1 MNFLISI
8 FIQVKNTELKLLVK
22 MVCVDQKILTF
33 LKLAIIFVEKEI
45 AIILVSL
52 NHKSYLML
60 LLATFGEDLFALF
73 IITCIYLQRNKK
85 VEVEIAKIQTHQKLV
100 VQIILTTANT
110 STWQQI
116 AKKHVEIVKEEEE
129 IAKIRML
136 NVQPGLPMG
145 IAKNTRITCKKNAQ
159 KLAKFAEKN

>member
-1 MNFLISI
+1 M
-8 FIQVKNTELKLLVK
+8 
-22 MVCVDQKILTF
+22 
-33 LKLAIIFVEKEI
+33 
-45 AIILVSL
+45 
-52 NHKSYLML
+52 

-85 VEVEIAKIQTHQKLV
+85 VEVEIAKIQTHRKLV

-110 STWQQI
+110 STWWQI
-116 AKKHVEIVKEEEE
+116 AKKHVDFVKEEEE

-136 NVQPGLPMG
+136 NAQPGLHMG

-159 KLAKFAEKN
+159 KLAKFAEKNQRRHQTHLTHQSILVKFIVDTCMYIFSSKHF